1 MNLLVSANRLYT
13 LNLSCIKFTVSD
25 QDNFYSIL
33 VHTHRMSIPLKI
45 NTGGCLTIEIGY
57 YAN

>member
-1 MNLLVSANRLYT
+1 MLVSANKLYT
-13 LNLSCIKFTVSD
+13 LNLSCIKFMLSD
-25 QDNFYSIL
+25 QDTFYTIL
-33 VHTHRMSIPLKI
+33 VHTRCMSIPLKI

>member
-1 MNLLVSANRLYT
+1 MLVSANRLYT
-13 LNLSCIKFTVSD
+13 LNLSCIKFTD
-25 QDNFYSIL
+25 PIKIMFYSIL
-33 VHTHRMSIPLKI
+33 VHTHRMSNPLKI